1 MFGELNV
8 FISLR
13 QTNKLKP
20 MKKIFALAIVVVAL
34 ASCKKDYTCECT
46 ILGQTASYT
55 YTKTTKDAATDSC
68 NLANTGASLLG
79 GSCSLK

>member
-1 MFGELNV
+1 
-8 FISLR
+8 
-13 QTNKLKP
+13 

-46 ILGQTASYT
+46 VLGQTVSST
-55 YTKTTKDAATDSC
+55 IEKTTKSAATDSC
-68 NLANTGASLLG
+68 DAANAAATLLG